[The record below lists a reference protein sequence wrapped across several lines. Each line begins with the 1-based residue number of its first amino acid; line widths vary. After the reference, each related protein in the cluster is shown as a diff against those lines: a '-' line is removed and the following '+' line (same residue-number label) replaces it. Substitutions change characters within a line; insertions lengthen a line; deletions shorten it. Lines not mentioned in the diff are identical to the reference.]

1 MEIKYKHLPTGK
13 IITIGGKS
21 GDSLL
26 KIIGK
31 LGDSNLL
38 LGDIIKGSDWQEV
51 VEKDYE
57 ILSLARFCSIKP
69 TITDVSNYGDGYI
82 EALLK
87 CDNARIHSVKRL
99 SDGEVFTIGDMTTG
113 VSYNDSRS
121 IESFIV
127 QYDNSIEIKQKHG
140 ITKLKYLVKAKQPLF
155 ITEDGVNVFKGDIGK
170 EEWNYFPTVNT
181 KTWKLSSCSNNSR
194 ITNDRIENDY
204 IKIFSTKEA
213 AEKYLLMNKPCISI
227 NDLLSLDEFA
237 SNNRLQ
243 IYMSSLKELVKS
255 KL

>member
-21 GDSLL
+21 GNSLL

-57 ILSLARFCSIKP
+57 ILSWRNKNSK
-69 TITDVSNYGDGYI
+69 TISH
-82 EALLK
+82 LLSGK
-87 CDNARIHSVKRL
+87 NHEIHSVKRL

-127 QYDNSIEIKQKHG
+127 
-140 ITKLKYLVKAKQPLF
+140 
-155 ITEDGVNVFKGDIGK
+155 
-170 EEWNYFPTVNT
+170 
-181 KTWKLSSCSNNSR
+181 
-194 ITNDRIENDY
+194 
-204 IKIFSTKEA
+204 
-213 AEKYLLMNKPCISI
+213 
-227 NDLLSLDEFA
+227 
-237 SNNRLQ
+237 
-243 IYMSSLKELVKS
+243 
-255 KL
+255 